1 MSESEPS
8 SESMP
13 VSPKLAGFRWS
24 TAMIMLSA
32 MVMIAGTFAP
42 IFLFFK
48 FIVDVQDEYT
58 NAVKSC
64 IGIKPSQ
71 CPRLGEYHWID
82 WTLDA
87 EVQWGAMPHSTYVL
101 RTEVFDIVQFLRID
115 NGVIV
120 GPIEEEEANRIEEEL
135 RKRLN
140 PSKPE

>member
-1 MSESEPS
+1 MPAAMASLVFMAAVSLGMVLMFYKTYSEA
-8 SESMP
+8 
-13 VSPKLAGFRWS
+13 L
-24 TAMIMLSA
+24 
-32 MVMIAGTFAP
+32 
-42 IFLFFK
+42 
-48 FIVDVQDEYT
+48 DEYPK
-58 NAVKSC
+58 AISSC

-82 WTLDA
+82 WTRDA

-101 RTEVFDIVQFLRID
+101 RTEVFDMVQFLHID

>member
-13 VSPKLAGFRWS
+13 VSPKLAGYRWFMPAAIAS
-24 TAMIMLSA
+24 LVLMAAVSLG
-32 MVMIAGTFAP
+32 MVLMFYKTYSEA
-42 IFLFFK
+42 L
-48 FIVDVQDEYT
+48 DEYPK
-58 NAVKSC
+58 AVRSC
-64 IGIKPSQ
+64 IGNKPSQ

-82 WTLDA
+82 WTRDA

-101 RTEVFDIVQFLRID
+101 RTEVFDMVQFLRFD

-140 PSKPE
+140 PFKPE